1 MRKTVALI
9 LLMSVAMS
17 CSYRKS
23 KQKDEYKSPF
33 EESHGKE
40 WWEVL
45 IPEEDVEFYSK
56 SPKDQLRYAKHAA
69 AESKYKTAIET
80 YLKLYQRESIESGI
94 REEAL
99 FNLGRIYSSF
109 LYPYKDYEKSMY
121 FFEKLI
127 SEFPD
132 SRFRSKTVKA
142 IENLNQLKKISN

>member
-1 MRKTVALI
+1 MVGSSNPGRRCRI
-9 LLMSVAMS
+9 L
-17 CSYRKS
+17 
-23 KQKDEYKSPF
+23 F
-33 EESHGKE
+33 EK
-40 WWEVL
+40 
-45 IPEEDVEFYSK
+45 
-56 SPKDQLRYAKHAA
+56 PKDQLRYPKHAA

-142 IENLNQLKKISN
+142 IENLNQLKKMSN